1 MREIITKIYRFEE
14 LSEKAQSHA
23 LEKYRDIF
31 VSDSFWYED
40 LLEEYMIC
48 LEKYGF
54 YDTKILFSGFFS
66 QGDGACFDA
75 QHIDVAEVLNAIL
88 MTDQAYIDREF
99 IRFYTLAN
107 HNAIECDILQ
117 RSSYY
122 VHAHTR
128 YVGVDSPFLTEMET
142 KRLEEIIEDFRIDI
156 CHTIYN
162 SLEAEYQYQTG
173 DEVLREFFIETECEF
188 YENGK
193 MV

>member
-1 MREIITKIYRFEE
+1 MREIVTKIYRFEE

-40 LLEEYMIC
+40 LLEEYKAC
-48 LEKYGF
+48 LEKCGF
-54 YDTKILFSGFFS
+54 YDAEILFSGFFS

-75 QHIDVAEVLNAIL
+75 QHIDVAEVLNAII
-88 MTDQAYIDREF
+88 MTDRACIDREF

-107 HNAIECDILQ
+107 HDAIECDILQ
-117 RSSYY
+117 TTSRY
-122 VHAHTR
+122 VHAYTR
-128 YVGVDSPFLTEMET
+128 YIGADSPFLTEMET
-142 KRLEEIIEDFRIDI
+142 KRLEEIIENFRLNL
-156 CHTIYN
+156 CYTIYN
-162 SLEAEYQYQTG
+162 RLEAEYQYQTS